1 MPGYNNLWQMKIDSE
16 MSLEENKVIEIV
28 VGDHDIDKDPDCENG
43 CELAQRFEPE
53 EIIQHNNFNEE

>member
-1 MPGYNNLWQMKIDSE
+1 

-43 CELAQRFEPE
+43 CEFAQRFEPE
-53 EIIQHNNFNEE
+53 EIIQHKDFNEE

>member
-1 MPGYNNLWQMKIDSE
+1 MKIDSE